1 MVVRKLIM
9 YDLFSHVD
17 LCENQHISCILYLK
31 SQCEISYKCIAYECS
46 VLLSSEQYGV
56 RST

>member
-1 MVVRKLIM
+1 MH
-9 YDLFSHVD
+9 DLFSHVD

-31 SQCEISYKCIAYECS
+31 SQCEIFYKCIAYECS